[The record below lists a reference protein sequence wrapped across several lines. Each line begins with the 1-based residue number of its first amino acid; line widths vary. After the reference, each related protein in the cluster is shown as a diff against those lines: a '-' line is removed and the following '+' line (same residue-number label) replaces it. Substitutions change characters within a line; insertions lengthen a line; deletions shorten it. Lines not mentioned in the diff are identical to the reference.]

1 MMLILEF
8 FKKICYYIIWLFS
21 HNLVTIQQVIN
32 VFFENND
39 NSFFSFTAPNPNED
53 TAQNIDDALD
63 ESVNEEESDGS
74 VTINVNGKYIHCLTI
89 IGQVEGH
96 YTLPNTTKT
105 TKYEHIIP
113 RIVAIEENKD
123 VSGLLLVLNTIGG
136 DIEAGLAIAELISG
150 MKKPTVSIVLGGGHS
165 IGIPL
170 AVSAKKSFIVP
181 SASMTVHPVRM
192 NGLVLG
198 VPQTMSYL
206 KKMEERVVGFIERNS
221 KIKAERFRELML
233 NSDEL
238 ISDFGRVL
246 LGEEAVKEGL
256 IDSVGSLSDALE
268 CFAKMIEEKR
278 ISEEQDFNF

>member
-1 MMLILEF
+1 M
-8 FKKICYYIIWLFS
+8 
-21 HNLVTIQQVIN
+21 
-32 VFFENND
+32 FFENND
-39 NSFFSFTAPNPNED
+39 NSFFSFTAPNPSEEA
-53 TAQNIDDALD
+53 TQSIDDALD

-89 IGQVEGH
+89 IGQIEGH

-206 KKMEERVVGFIERNS
+206 KKMEELVVGFIERNS
-221 KIKAERFRELML
+221 NIKAERFRELML

-238 ISDFGRVL
+238 ISDFGTVL

-256 IDSVGSLSDALE
+256 IDKVGSLSDALE
-268 CFAKMIEEKR
+268 SFAQLIEEKR
-278 ISEEQDFNF
+278 ISDEQDFNF

>member
-1 MMLILEF
+1 MF
-8 FKKICYYIIWLFS
+8 Y
-21 HNLVTIQQVIN
+21 
-32 VFFENND
+32 ENNE
-39 NSFFSFTAPNPNED
+39 NPLLSFTAPNPSED
-53 TAQNIDDALD
+53 ASESIDEELQKDTTD
-63 ESVNEEESDGS
+63 EDSDGS

-96 YTLPNTTKT
+96 YTLPTTTKT

-123 VSGLLLVLNTIGG
+123 VSGLLLILNTIGG

-150 MKKPTVSIVLGGGHS
+150 MSKPTVSIVLGGGHS

-170 AVSAKKSFIVP
+170 AVSTKKSFIVP

-206 KKMEERVVGFIERNS
+206 KKMEERVVGFIVRNS
-221 KIKAERFRELML
+221 KVQSDRFRQLML

-238 ISDFGRVL
+238 ISDFGTVL
-246 LGEEAVKEGL
+246 LGEDAVKEGL
-256 IDSVGSLSDALE
+256 IDNVGSLSDALKCLYDMTNQQE
-268 CFAKMIEEKR
+268 LLEEHEFKFQG
-278 ISEEQDFNF
+278 SD